1 MYAQCSTQKQAENL
15 AHQHERLVKAC
26 EERGYRIVLDCSAIA
41 SGLNDNRRQFFKI
54 IDAACKGEVKRVVV
68 EHRDRLTRLGFRT
81 IERFFNGVG
90 CTVEVLEQND
100 GKDEHEELVEDI
112 LTITVG
118 FRRRMYGKRGGRKRK
133 GASDDCDEGA

>member
-1 MYAQCSTQKQAENL
+1 MDY
-15 AHQHERLVKAC
+15 
-26 EERGYRIVLDCSAIA
+26 SAIA

-90 CTVEVLEQND
+90 CTVEVLEQKD
-100 GKDEHEELVEDI
+100 GKYKELVEDI
-112 LTITVG
+112 LTIIVG
-118 FRRRMYGKRGGRKRK
+118 FRSRMYGKRGGRKRK